1 MKRIMLSMLVLV
13 FPSLLLSSEIE
24 KDPSATEFAMSSPVA
39 DGPDDLIILDE
50 EDGDY
55 EDDGDYQND
64 EDFDS
69 DSPEE
74 EYKGGLSKN

>member
-24 KDPSATEFAMSSPVA
+24 KNLSSSEFAISSAAA

-55 EDDGDYQND
+55 DDGDDGDN
-64 EDFDS
+64 EDFDN
-69 DSPEE
+69 DSSEE

>member
-1 MKRIMLSMLVLV
+1 
-13 FPSLLLSSEIE
+13 
-24 KDPSATEFAMSSPVA
+24 MSSPVA